1 MKIEKIQACSDPQP
15 YIAQVLL
22 VSILLGWKIL
32 NDLPVSVPNGSNCA
46 IRRESGIQ
54 TVYDEFFNEI
64 LFVCR
69 YSFPKEKKVATF
81 PSRPFPLCE
90 HFREIQ
96 HFNSQFDKCEK
107 YKVFF
112 VVFGIL
118 NVLFV
123 SSKAN

>member
-1 MKIEKIQACSDPQP
+1 MTCQSQSLMG
-15 YIAQVLL
+15 VT
-22 VSILLGWKIL
+22 
-32 NDLPVSVPNGSNCA
+32 VPFYLRVVYKFSN
-46 IRRESGIQ
+46 
-54 TVYDEFFNEI
+54 EFFNEI